1 MNAAPSQTRKQLA
14 VLCALLLLVASTP
27 ACIKNSTL
35 TAPQLASYQAN
46 RTIAALAEVNKAV
59 ASSAIKLNELK
70 LIQSDL
76 TNEILNYNRDIASA
90 VKASSVILQSGET
103 WAVAAPEVLSLLQGI
118 PFPDKVSAFLR
129 DPGMDQGILELVS
142 VINTTQI
149 LITQGIVE
157 VKK

>member
-1 MNAAPSQTRKQLA
+1 MNAAPSQTRQQLA

-27 ACIKNSTL
+27 ACIKNSQL
-35 TAPQLASYQAN
+35 TAPQLATYQVN
-46 RTIAALAEVNKAV
+46 RTIAALAEVNKGI

-70 LIQSDL
+70 LIQTDL

-90 VKASSVILQSGET
+90 VKSSSVILQSGKA
-103 WAVAAPEVLSLLQGI
+103 WAVAAPEVLALLQGI
-118 PFPDKVSAFLR
+118 PFPQKVSAFLR
-129 DPGMDQGILELVS
+129 DPAADQGILAVVS
-142 VINTTQI
+142 FLNTTQI